1 MNQKTGGPAREMFR
15 LRLAILLTALSVA
28 LAITLLIKGSPYLFT
43 LFMFLGPAL
52 LAAAAALLAWNVLS
66 ELRAKNVL

>member
-1 MNQKTGGPAREMFR
+1 
-15 LRLAILLTALSVA
+15 
-28 LAITLLIKGSPYLFT
+28 
-43 LFMFLGPAL
+43 MFLGPAL